1 MTNLITGLVG
11 IVLFLAFIG
20 GLAETIGALPFVLIV
35 VIIGAMASYD
45 FYESVRDAR
54 QEAASNNTTPAQE
67 S

>member
-1 MTNLITGLVG
+1 MTNLITGLIG

-35 VIIGAMASYD
+35 VIIGGMASYD

-54 QEAASNNTTPAQE
+54 QKTAANNATSAQKP
-67 S
+67 